1 MLKEPLSS
9 AKPFAGYPIKNSNNR
24 KIESARWTKR
34 PPRRR
39 KIESSTGEPQSRED
53 QSTRALPCCMR
64 SFTSSYSEPRRQFA
78 FTTPK
83 HISMV
88 TPSRFPPLHIISLN
102 YRSLELPASG
112 CLHSLFTDLA
122 KFRNSLSKITHPLVI
137 IVVSFLSSVVFSF
150 FFFFVRLIVCFFFS
164 DHTA

>member
-1 MLKEPLSS
+1 MLKQPLSS

-24 KIESARWTKR
+24 IIGSARWTKR
-34 PPRRR
+34 PPRKR

-53 QSTRALPCCMR
+53 QSTRALPCCMG

-88 TPSRFPPLHIISLN
+88 TPSRFPPLQPLTDCPFI
-102 YRSLELPASG
+102 LELQISG
-112 CLHSLFTDLA
+112 TPCLRLS
-122 KFRNSLSKITHPLVI
+122 SLSLY
-137 IVVSFLSSVVFSF
+137 
-150 FFFFVRLIVCFFFS
+150 
-164 DHTA
+164 